1 MTGTWSNS
9 LVYYLF
15 VLTCWL
21 VGLATGAAA
30 RVLPADGLSFPLLL
44 NALDRLL
51 LTSLAVGANESVT
64 GLVIPPDKLP
74 TLTPLLVFWSLG
86 STCWFPVEAE
96 PNSNPVLPVMA
107 SLFAEPLPPNWRSRP
122 PNWTSSRPRES
133 PGISTAGALDELGG
147 CIREPV
153 RPPPGACPWP
163 KIVKLI
169 YCDFFIK
176 INKEWVVRTQISR
189 PKQHILREPFLV
201 ITFIF
206 PKELCVNYY
215 QM

>member
-1 MTGTWSNS
+1 MVPYR
-9 LVYYLF
+9 VYYLF

-21 VGLATGAAA
+21 VGLATGVAA

-163 KIVKLI
+163 KIVKLM
-169 YCDFFIK
+169 YYDFFIK
-176 INKEWVVRTQISR
+176 TNKEWVVRIQISR
-189 PKQHILREPFLV
+189 PKQHILREPFL
-201 ITFIF
+201 FF
-206 PKELCVNYY
+206 PNNFLLIL
-215 QM
+215 